1 MNLIITQELLQKVLN
16 YLARQP
22 YIEVVQL
29 ISELSQLKK
38 VEQDKSN
45 QVS

>member
-1 MNLIITQELLQKVLN
+1 MNLIITQELLQKILN

-38 VEQDKSN
+38 IEQDKNN

>member
-38 VEQDKSN
+38 VEQENLKN
-45 QVS
+45 VS